1 MKNKLIREITRKT
14 FKIRESG
21 RSSDYIA
28 PSFGYGCLLNC
39 SYCYM
44 KRHKSTGLDVPKNI
58 GDILTHINEHA
69 YFYADV
75 KKPNQTDSKFV
86 TYDIACNEDFALH
99 HKYYDWE
106 KIFQFFVDHPI
117 AKATLATKI
126 IPITFLNF
134 DPKKKVRIRF
144 SLMPQRIKKVL
155 EPNTPDI
162 IDRIKAVDAFVEAG
176 YDVHLNFSPVIYYD
190 KWQEEYL
197 ELFNMVND
205 YIDDGNKSE
214 VLAEVIFLTHNVKK
228 HLENVKNGVKGEM
241 FLWNPD
247 IQETKTSQYGGENL
261 RYKRKLKNIW
271 IKEFIK
277 LHDEII
283 PWNTIRYI
291 F

>member
-1 MKNKLIREITRKT
+1 MKEQKVKKILRKT

-44 KRHKSTGLDVPKNI
+44 KRHKPEGLDVPKNI
-58 GDILTHINEHA
+58 GDILTEINSHA
-69 YFYADV
+69 YFFADV
-75 KKPNQTDSKFV
+75 KKPNQTDPKFI

-99 HKYYDWE
+99 HKYYDWQ

-117 AKATLATKI
+117 AKATLATKV
-126 IPITFLNF
+126 IPKAFLKFN
-134 DPKKKVRIRF
+134 PKGKVRIRF
-144 SLMPQRIKKVL
+144 SLMPEELRQVL
-155 EPNTPDI
+155 EPNTPTTAE
-162 IDRIKAVDAFVEAG
+162 RIAAINDFIYAG
-176 YDVHLNFSPVIYYD
+176 YDVHVNFSPVIVSSTW
-190 KWQEEYL
+190 KKEYRD
-197 ELFNMVND
+197 LFYQLDQGVSD
-205 YIDDGNKSE
+205 QYKDQVK
-214 VLAEVIFLTHNVKK
+214 AEVIFLTHNVKK
-228 HLENVKNGVKGEM
+228 HEWNLEHDVSGEDL
-241 FLWNPD
+241 LWKPF
-247 IQETKTSQYGGENL
+247 IQEPKTSEYGGENI
-261 RYKRKLKNIW
+261 RYKRKLKKTW